1 MNDIEFIRNELILAI
16 REIDELK
23 AANSRLMQRISD
35 LEVDVSCGPDPET
48 SLLWHQEYTVDSE
61 SYPPEEDELSKDS

>member
-1 MNDIEFIRNELILAI
+1 MNDIEFIRNELTIAI

-35 LEVDVSCGPDPET
+35 LEVDMSCEPHPDYAPE
-48 SLLWHQEYTVDSE
+48 L
-61 SYPPEEDELSKDS
+61 DELSRNS

>member
-1 MNDIEFIRNELILAI
+1 MNDIEFIQNELTIAI

-35 LEVDVSCGPDPET
+35 LEVDMSCEPDPET

-61 SYPPEEDELSKDS
+61 CYPTEEDELSRNS